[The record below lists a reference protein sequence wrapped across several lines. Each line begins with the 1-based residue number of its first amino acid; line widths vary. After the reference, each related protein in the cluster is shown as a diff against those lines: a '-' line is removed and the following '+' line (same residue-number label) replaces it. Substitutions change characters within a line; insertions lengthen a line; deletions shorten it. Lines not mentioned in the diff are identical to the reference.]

1 MAQKYDYTVKSV
13 EKSMTGIYL
22 EIELRRLAK
31 DGWVLD
37 HVVEFGATDI
47 KYPYLQIVM
56 RKEKEDTTGE

>member
-1 MAQKYDYTVKSV
+1 MVTSV
-13 EKSMTGIYL
+13 EKSMTGIHL

-37 HVVEFGATDI
+37 HVVEFGAPDI

-56 RKEKEDTTGE
+56 RKERE